1 MHNRTIPWVILS
13 AFLGITALY
22 PNFLVF
28 AIFWEF
34 ILGIL
39 GYLDSGQQYS
49 GYPIGIFLI
58 YFVHGSGSIW
68 ENFHNYLFGLF
79 LISTSTS
86 TASIIPFNYLF
97 GFLLIPSTL
106 YSASNYPYPS
116 TTSLASPYQFLFYL
130 FGFIII
136 TSGLRVRHLYFLFY

>member
-1 MHNRTIPWVILS
+1 
-13 AFLGITALY
+13 LGI
-22 PNFLVF
+22 
-28 AIFWEF
+28 
-34 ILGIL
+34 
-39 GYLDSGQQYS
+39 YS
-49 GYPIGIFLI
+49 GYFRLSQFRTAVFWVSIGIFLI